1 MALNFDPRSAPVLP
15 PEAPLPPV
23 SADRLRADALARRFA
38 QPPIWRPDV
47 EIERWMRAPNPRPAA
62 VLVPLVMRPE
72 PTVLLT
78 QRTDH
83 LSQHA
88 GQISFP
94 GGRQDPSDPHPVA
107 TALREAHEEVGL
119 SPHRVNVL
127 GSMPTYTTGTGYV
140 VTPVVGLI
148 DPHAHEAEALS
159 LQAQANEV
167 AEIFEVPLAY
177 LMDPR
182 NHQRRGFDIGG
193 QQLEYFA
200 MPWRQ
205 GADAP
210 EYFIWGATAAMLRN
224 LYRFLAA

>member
-23 SADRLRADALARRFA
+23 SADRFGAEALAQRFA
-38 QPPIWRPDV
+38 QPPIWTPDI
-47 EIERWMRAPNPRPAA
+47 EIERWQRAPQPKPAS

-83 LSQHA
+83 LTQHA

-94 GGRQDPSDPHPVA
+94 GGRQDPEDPHPVA

-119 SPHRVNVL
+119 HRDRIHVL

-148 DPHAHEAEALS
+148 APLAHEIERLS
-159 LQAQANEV
+159 LNAQADEV
-167 AEIFEVPLAY
+167 AEIFEVPLHF

-193 QQLEYFA
+193 TQLEYFA
-200 MPWRQ
+200 MPWLGPQ
-205 GADAP
+205 GQ